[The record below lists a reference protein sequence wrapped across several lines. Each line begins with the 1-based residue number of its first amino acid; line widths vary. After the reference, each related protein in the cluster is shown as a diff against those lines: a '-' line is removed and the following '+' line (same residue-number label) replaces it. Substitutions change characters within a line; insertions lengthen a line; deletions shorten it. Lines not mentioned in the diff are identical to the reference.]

1 MSPNSEWIFA
11 GLMFE
16 NSCEIG
22 VFSKLTNA
30 YCLVAIGGSEN
41 FYSTFESE
49 LADVIP
55 VVKTSIGG
63 TRIIGRLCIGN
74 KNGLLVP
81 HTTTDQE
88 LQHLRNSLPDAVV
101 VQRIDERLSALGNC
115 IACNDHVALT
125 HTDLDRETEEMIA
138 DVLGVEVFRQTIAGN
153 ILVGSYCAFSNRGGL
168 VHPHTSIEDLDE
180 LSTLLQVPLVA
191 GTVNRGSEVIG
202 AGIIVNDWT
211 AFCGSDT
218 TATELSVIESVFKL
232 REAQPSAIVDE
243 MRKSLIDTYFRVG
256 EDNTLKS
263 LDMAKDE
270 DFKLLKIQTCTLRV
284 NLHCDGCK
292 HKVKKI
298 LQRIEGVYQVSI
310 DAEQQKVTVSGSVDC
325 ATLIKK
331 LLKAG
336 KHAEIWSNKNQS
348 QTQQNQ
354 KAFCGK
360 DDKKNKAQ
368 KENVVKGLESVK
380 KPQDDVFEDDED
392 LRFLRGK
399 TSQLASLRQKQQEA
413 PAAANGANGQKNAK
427 NKSQTQSQP
436 NNANGKKGQN
446 VEGQKGNFDSLN
458 EGKRASELASI
469 MNSLGVGN
477 GSGIGANG
485 GGNGNLGG
493 YETGQNGQNMMMS
506 MNGLPQQD
514 YNSAAA
520 AMMMNMQNRQAMYQ
534 RSPVMAPNTGYYYY
548 NSQSCPYLTASRIT
562 MVTTTMVTMVLE
574 QWKREYSSVVIVPT
588 GVGASIGGYAGDAL
602 PVVRTLASVADCV
615 ISHPNVLNAAMLYW
629 PMPNVL
635 YVEGYALDRFA
646 EGLWALQPVHQNK
659 VGLVLDAGIE
669 EELRIRHLQVAD
681 ATRASLGLPV
691 HEYIVT
697 DAPLEVEK
705 WVDPKSG
712 QATGRIKH
720 PGSLLRAVQ
729 TLRDRSMVNAVA
741 VVARFPDDDIDDVDE
756 YRQGKGIDLLAGV
769 EAIISH
775 LVVKNFRIPCAHA
788 PALLPPPLTQS
799 LCPKSAAE
807 ELGYT
812 FLPCVL
818 AGLANAPQYLKSES
832 RTNGCIVASDVDSVI
847 LPADACGGDGPL
859 IICVQENETVLND
872 TPEKLGIDVIK
883 VSNYWEAIGVVA
895 AHKAGVDPN
904 SLRRDKIKNITTN
917 PLIRSNSFV
926 ASSTRTFA

>member
-1 MSPNSEWIFA
+1 MA
-11 GLMFE
+11 TRLQFE

-74 KNGLLVP
+74 KNGLLLP

-153 ILVGSYCAFSNRGGL
+153 ILVGSYCAFSNRGGM

-191 GTVNRGSEVIG
+191 GTVNR
-202 AGIIVNDWT
+202 
-211 AFCGSDT
+211 DT
-218 TATELSVIESVFKL
+218 TATELSVIESVFRL

-243 MRKSLIDTYFRVG
+243 MRKSLIDTY
-256 EDNTLKS
+256 
-263 LDMAKDE
+263 
-270 DFKLLKIQTCTLRV
+270 
-284 NLHCDGCK
+284 
-292 HKVKKI
+292 
-298 LQRIEGVYQVSI
+298 
-310 DAEQQKVTVSGSVDC
+310 
-325 ATLIKK
+325 
-331 LLKAG
+331 
-336 KHAEIWSNKNQS
+336 
-348 QTQQNQ
+348 
-354 KAFCGK
+354 
-360 DDKKNKAQ
+360 
-368 KENVVKGLESVK
+368 
-380 KPQDDVFEDDED
+380 
-392 LRFLRGK
+392 
-399 TSQLASLRQKQQEA
+399 
-413 PAAANGANGQKNAK
+413 
-427 NKSQTQSQP
+427 
-436 NNANGKKGQN
+436 
-446 VEGQKGNFDSLN
+446 
-458 EGKRASELASI
+458 
-469 MNSLGVGN
+469 
-477 GSGIGANG
+477 
-485 GGNGNLGG
+485 
-493 YETGQNGQNMMMS
+493 
-506 MNGLPQQD
+506 
-514 YNSAAA
+514 
-520 AMMMNMQNRQAMYQ
+520 
-534 RSPVMAPNTGYYYY
+534 
-548 NSQSCPYLTASRIT
+548 
-562 MVTTTMVTMVLE
+562 
-574 QWKREYSSVVIVPT
+574 WKRPYTSVLIVPT
-588 GVGASIGGYAGDAL
+588 GIGASIGGYAGDAL
-602 PVVRTLASVADCV
+602 PVARTLASVADCV

-646 EGLWALQPVHQNK
+646 ESVWALQPVHQNK

-669 EELRIRHLQVAD
+669 DELRTRHLQVVD
-681 ATRASLGLPV
+681 ATRASLGLPIL
-691 HEYIVT
+691 EYIVT
-697 DAPLEVEK
+697 DTPLEVEK
-705 WVDPKSG
+705 WVNPKNG
-712 QATGRIKH
+712 QATGRIKN
-720 PGSLLRAVQ
+720 PDSLLRAVQ
-729 TLRDRSMVNAVA
+729 SLCDWSMVNAVA
-741 VVARFPDDDIDDVDE
+741 VVARFPDDDVDDVDE

-818 AGLANAPQYLKSES
+818 AGLANAPQYLTNKSDFQQNS
-832 RTNGCIVASDVDSVI
+832 CIVAGDVDSII
-847 LPADACGGDGPL
+847 LPADACGGDAVLAFANKKSKPI

-872 TPEKLGIDVIK
+872 TPDKLGIDVVK

-904 SLRRDKIKNITTN
+904 SLRRDKIKNISTN
-917 PLIRSNSFV
+917 SLISANGLLTSV
-926 ASSTRTFA
+926 S